1 MPGYKNYSLSPGQAD
16 LKGAFVTNGTN
27 APDGLRGTGFT
38 VTRTGAGVYKV
49 ALAYPP
55 DYYTQFDSYH
65 CEIHL
70 ADHKAYVTAEDADN
84 STAPYIEITVKKL
97 TQNGTTGNLVATA
110 TDTTDVVITFS
121 ITVRAGAAGV

>member
-1 MPGYKNYSLSPGQAD
+1 M
-16 LKGAFVTNGTN
+16 
-27 APDGLRGTGFT
+27 
-38 VTRTGAGVYKV
+38 
-49 ALAYPP
+49 
-55 DYYTQFDSYH
+55 
-65 CEIHL
+65 
-70 ADHKAYVTAEDADN
+70 TAEDADN